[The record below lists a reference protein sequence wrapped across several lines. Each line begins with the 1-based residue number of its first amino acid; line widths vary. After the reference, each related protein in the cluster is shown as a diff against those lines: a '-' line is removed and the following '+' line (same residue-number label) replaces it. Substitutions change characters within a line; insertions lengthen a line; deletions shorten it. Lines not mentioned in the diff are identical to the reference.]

1 MSNQD
6 WTSKLQDQ
14 LAGYQESVSHDL
26 WAGIEQSL
34 AQKNIE
40 SVSTN
45 PQTIVSENSESID
58 LHVGS
63 EVQKNARVLHDSS
76 EAKKNARIVYFKR
89 WSAAAAAVALLGIGG
104 SYVYLHQEDVEKG
117 NLQLASLSSPAV
129 SADLQ
134 LAASQ
139 PAPSPVVSA
148 DLQSAA
154 SQPAPSHVVSA
165 DLQSAA
171 SQPAPSHVV
180 SADLQ
185 SAASHPAPSHAVSV
199 DLQSAAS
206 QPAPSLVV
214 SADLRL
220 AASQPAPSLVVSA
233 DLQSAASQKK
243 KGNVLEKE
251 SENEISLLAENP
263 EPAEPVSEDKATDK
277 SSDYKALTRSTDHHA
292 AAYASQSY
300 HFEKNEEV
308 SGWSMQLYAE
318 NLTPSLGGVNS
329 DASGGYND
337 FSYGTMA
344 EPMPGVI
351 PDPTAG
357 GIYGEEYLLA
367 SYKAI
372 QRKQQVNAKHH
383 APVSVGLQ
391 VAFGIAPRLSLSTGL
406 VYTRTSSD
414 FYPYAPSSNYNVH
427 QVLHYVGLPVGLN
440 YEFWQSGG
448 FHAYVMAGAEADYNV
463 KNDTEEEGVKK
474 ENAKRDRVQFSG
486 KASLGAQYDITPK
499 VGLYIEPGAKYY
511 FDNGSHV
518 ENTFKDKKLNFNLQ
532 FGLRFNL

>member
-6 WTSKLQDQ
+6 WTSKLQEQ
-14 LAGYQESVSHDL
+14 LADYQESVSHDL

-34 AQKNIE
+34 AQNNIE

-45 PQTIVSENSESID
+45 PQTIASESSESTD
-58 LHVGS
+58 LHVG
-63 EVQKNARVLHDSS
+63 S

-104 SYVYLHQEDVEKG
+104 SYVYLHQEDVEK
-117 NLQLASLSSPAV
+117 AH
-129 SADLQ
+129 LQ

-139 PAPSPVVSA
+139 PAPSHVVSA

-185 SAASHPAPSHAVSV
+185 SAAS
-199 DLQSAAS
+199 
-206 QPAPSLVV
+206 
-214 SADLRL
+214 
-220 AASQPAPSLVVSA
+220 
-233 DLQSAASQKK
+233 QKK
-243 KGNVLEKE
+243 MGNVLEKE
-251 SENEISLLAENP
+251 SENEISLLAEDP

-329 DASGGYND
+329 DASG
-337 FSYGTMA
+337 SYRDYSHGTMA

-372 QRKQQVNAKHH
+372 QRNQQGNAKHH

-414 FYPYAPSSNYNVH
+414 FYPYAPSSSYNVH
-427 QVLHYVGLPVGLN
+427 QVLHYVGIPVGLN

>member
-40 SVSTN
+40 SVSSN
-45 PQTIVSENSESID
+45 PQTIASESSESAD
-58 LHVGS
+58 SNVGS
-63 EVQKNARVLHDSS
+63 EAKKDARVLHDSS
-76 EAKKNARIVYFKR
+76 EAKKDARIVYFKR

-134 LAASQ
+134 SAASSVAASQ
-139 PAPSPVVSA
+139 GS
-148 DLQSAA
+148 
-154 SQPAPSHVVSA
+154 PSHVVSA

-171 SQPAPSHVV
+171 S
-180 SADLQ
+180 
-185 SAASHPAPSHAVSV
+185 SV
-199 DLQSAAS
+199 AAS
-206 QPAPSLVV
+206 QS
-214 SADLRL
+214 
-220 AASQPAPSLVVSA
+220 APSLVVSA

-243 KGNVLEKE
+243 MGNVLEKE

-357 GIYGEEYLLA
+357 GIYGEESLLA

-372 QRKQQVNAKHH
+372 QRNQQGNAKHH

-427 QVLHYVGLPVGLN
+427 QVLHYVGIPVGLN

>member
-34 AQKNIE
+34 AQNNID
-40 SVSTN
+40 SVSSN
-45 PQTIVSENSESID
+45 PQTIASESSEAAD

-63 EVQKNARVLHDSS
+63 EAKKNARILHDSS

-134 LAASQ
+134 
-139 PAPSPVVSA
+139 
-148 DLQSAA
+148 SAA

-171 SQPAPSHVV
+171 SQ
-180 SADLQ
+180 
-185 SAASHPAPSHAVSV
+185 
-199 DLQSAAS
+199 
-206 QPAPSLVV
+206 
-214 SADLRL
+214 
-220 AASQPAPSLVVSA
+220 
-233 DLQSAASQKK
+233 KK
-243 KGNVLEKE
+243 TSDDVLKEK
-251 SENEISLLAENP
+251 SENEISLLAE
-263 EPAEPVSEDKATDK
+263 K
-277 SSDYKALTRSTDHHA
+277 SDHKALTRSTDHHA

-414 FYPYAPSSNYNVH
+414 FYPYAPGSSYNVH
-427 QVLHYVGLPVGLN
+427 QVLHYVGIPVGLN

-474 ENAKRDRVQFSG
+474 EDAKRDRVQFSG

>member
-6 WTSKLQDQ
+6 WTSKLQEQ
-14 LAGYQESVSHDL
+14 LAGYQEPVSHDL

-34 AQKNIE
+34 AQNNIA
-40 SVSTN
+40 SVSSN
-45 PQTIVSENSESID
+45 PQTIASESSESTD
-58 LHVGS
+58 LHVGT
-63 EVQKNARVLHDSS
+63 

-117 NLQLASLSSPAV
+117 NLQLAV
-129 SADLQ
+129 
-134 LAASQ
+134 SQ
-139 PAPSPVVSA
+139 PAPSHVVSA

-154 SQPAPSHVVSA
+154 SQSAPSHVVSA

-185 SAASHPAPSHAVSV
+185 SAASQPVPSS
-199 DLQSAAS
+199 
-206 QPAPSLVV
+206 
-214 SADLRL
+214 
-220 AASQPAPSLVVSA
+220 VVSA

-243 KGNVLEKE
+243 ASDVLKKE
-251 SENEISLLAENP
+251 SENEISLLAE
-263 EPAEPVSEDKATDK
+263 K
-277 SSDYKALTRSTDHHA
+277 SDHKALTRSTDHHA
-292 AAYASQSY
+292 EAYASQSY

-372 QRKQQVNAKHH
+372 QRSQQGNAKHH

-414 FYPYAPSSNYNVH
+414 FYPYAPSSSYNVH
-427 QVLHYVGLPVGLN
+427 QVLHYVGIPVGLN

>member
-34 AQKNIE
+34 AQNNIE
-40 SVSTN
+40 SGSSN
-45 PQTIVSENSESID
+45 PQTIASESSESTD
-58 LHVGS
+58 LHVGT
-63 EVQKNARVLHDSS
+63 EAKKNARVLHDSS
-76 EAKKNARIVYFKR
+76 EVQKNARIVYFKR

-117 NLQLASLSSPAV
+117 NLQLAASQSAPSHVV

-134 LAASQ
+134 SAASQ
-139 PAPSPVVSA
+139 PAPSHAVSS

-185 SAASHPAPSHAVSV
+185 LAASQSAPSHVVSV

-206 QPAPSLVV
+206 Q
-214 SADLRL
+214 
-220 AASQPAPSLVVSA
+220 
-233 DLQSAASQKK
+233 KK
-243 KGNVLEKE
+243 TSDDVLKEE
-251 SENEISLLAENP
+251 SENEISLLAE
-263 EPAEPVSEDKATDK
+263 K
-277 SSDYKALTRSTDHHA
+277 SDHKALARSTDNHA

-372 QRKQQVNAKHH
+372 QRNQQVNAKHH

-414 FYPYAPSSNYNVH
+414 FYPYAPSSSYNVH
-427 QVLHYVGLPVGLN
+427 QVLHYVGIPVGLN

>member
-40 SVSTN
+40 SVSSN
-45 PQTIVSENSESID
+45 PQTIASESSESTD

-63 EVQKNARVLHDSS
+63 EAKKNARVLHDSS
-76 EAKKNARIVYFKR
+76 KVQKNARIVYFKR

-134 LAASQ
+134 SAASQ
-139 PAPSPVVSA
+139 SAPSHAVSA

-154 SQPAPSHVVSA
+154 SSVAVRQSAPSHVVSS

-171 SQPAPSHVV
+171 SQSKMGNT
-180 SADLQ
+180 
-185 SAASHPAPSHAVSV
+185 
-199 DLQSAAS
+199 
-206 QPAPSLVV
+206 LV
-214 SADLRL
+214 
-220 AASQPAPSLVVSA
+220 
-233 DLQSAASQKK
+233 
-243 KGNVLEKE
+243 EE
-251 SENEISLLAENP
+251 SENEISLLAENSD
-263 EPAEPVSEDKATDK
+263 PAEPVSEDKATV
-277 SSDYKALTRSTDHHA
+277 SSTDYKALTRSADHHA

-344 EPMPGVI
+344 EPMLGVI

-372 QRKQQVNAKHH
+372 QRKQQGNAKHH

-427 QVLHYVGLPVGLN
+427 QVLHYVGIPVGLN

>member
-6 WTSKLQDQ
+6 WTSKLQEQ
-14 LAGYQESVSHDL
+14 LAGYQEPVSHDL

-34 AQKNIE
+34 AQNNIE
-40 SVSTN
+40 SVSSN
-45 PQTIVSENSESID
+45 PQTIASESSESTD
-58 LHVGS
+58 LHVGT
-63 EVQKNARVLHDSS
+63 

-117 NLQLASLSSPAV
+117 NLQLASHAV
-129 SADLQ
+129 S
-134 LAASQ
+134 
-139 PAPSPVVSA
+139 PSHAVSA

-154 SQPAPSHVVSA
+154 SQSAPSHVVSA

-185 SAASHPAPSHAVSV
+185 SAASQPVPSS
-199 DLQSAAS
+199 
-206 QPAPSLVV
+206 
-214 SADLRL
+214 
-220 AASQPAPSLVVSA
+220 VVSA

-243 KGNVLEKE
+243 ASDVLKKE
-251 SENEISLLAENP
+251 SENEISLLAE
-263 EPAEPVSEDKATDK
+263 K
-277 SSDYKALTRSTDHHA
+277 SDHKALTRSTDHHA
-292 AAYASQSY
+292 EAYASQSY

-372 QRKQQVNAKHH
+372 QRSQQGNAKHH

-414 FYPYAPSSNYNVH
+414 FYPYAPSSSYNVH
-427 QVLHYVGLPVGLN
+427 QVLHYVGIPVGLN

>member
-6 WTSKLQDQ
+6 WTSKLQEQ
-14 LAGYQESVSHDL
+14 LAGYQEPVSHDL

-34 AQKNIE
+34 AQNNIE
-40 SVSTN
+40 SVSSN
-45 PQTIVSENSESID
+45 PQTIASESSESTD
-58 LHVGS
+58 LHVGI
-63 EVQKNARVLHDSS
+63 

-117 NLQLASLSSPAV
+117 NLQLAVSQPAPSHVV

-134 LAASQ
+134 SAASVSAAVSQ
-139 PAPSPVVSA
+139 SAPSHAVSA

-171 SQPAPSHVV
+171 SQS
-180 SADLQ
+180 
-185 SAASHPAPSHAVSV
+185 APSHAVSA

-206 QPAPSLVV
+206 QPAPS
-214 SADLRL
+214 S
-220 AASQPAPSLVVSA
+220 VVSA

-243 KGNVLEKE
+243 ASDVLKKE
-251 SENEISLLAENP
+251 SENEISLLAE
-263 EPAEPVSEDKATDK
+263 K
-277 SSDYKALTRSTDHHA
+277 SDHKALTRSTDHHA

-372 QRKQQVNAKHH
+372 QRSQQGNAKHH

-414 FYPYAPSSNYNVH
+414 FYPYAPSSSYNVH
-427 QVLHYVGLPVGLN
+427 QVLHYVGIPVGLN

>member
-34 AQKNIE
+34 AQNNIE
-40 SVSTN
+40 SVSSN
-45 PQTIVSENSESID
+45 PQTIVSESSESTD
-58 LHVGS
+58 LHVG
-63 EVQKNARVLHDSS
+63 S

-117 NLQLASLSSPAV
+117 NLQMASLSSPAV
-129 SADLQ
+129 SAD
-134 LAASQ
+134 
-139 PAPSPVVSA
+139 
-148 DLQSAA
+148 
-154 SQPAPSHVVSA
+154 SHI
-165 DLQSAA
+165 
-171 SQPAPSHVV
+171 
-180 SADLQ
+180 
-185 SAASHPAPSHAVSV
+185 
-199 DLQSAAS
+199 
-206 QPAPSLVV
+206 
-214 SADLRL
+214 
-220 AASQPAPSLVVSA
+220 VSA

-243 KGNVLEKE
+243 ASDVLKEE
-251 SENEISLLAENP
+251 SENEISLLAE
-263 EPAEPVSEDKATDK
+263 K
-277 SSDYKALTRSTDHHA
+277 SDHKSLTRSTDNHA

-372 QRKQQVNAKHH
+372 QRSQQGNAKHH

-414 FYPYAPSSNYNVH
+414 FYPYAPGSSYNVH
-427 QVLHYVGLPVGLN
+427 QVLHYVGIPVGLN

-474 ENAKRDRVQFSG
+474 EDAKRDRVQFSG

>member
-34 AQKNIE
+34 AQNNIE

-45 PQTIVSENSESID
+45 PQTIVSESSESTD

-63 EVQKNARVLHDSS
+63 EAKKDARVLHDSS

-104 SYVYLHQEDVEKG
+104 SYVYLHQEDVEKAH
-117 NLQLASLSSPAV
+117 LQLASLSSPAV
-129 SADLQ
+129 SADLPS
-134 LAASQ
+134 AASQ
-139 PAPSPVVSA
+139 PAPSHVVSADLQSAASQPAPSHAVSA

-171 SQPAPSHVV
+171 SQPAPS
-180 SADLQ
+180 
-185 SAASHPAPSHAVSV
+185 
-199 DLQSAAS
+199 
-206 QPAPSLVV
+206 
-214 SADLRL
+214 
-220 AASQPAPSLVVSA
+220 LVVSA

-243 KGNVLEKE
+243 ANDVLKKE
-251 SENEISLLAENP
+251 SENEISLLAE
-263 EPAEPVSEDKATDK
+263 K
-277 SSDYKALTRSTDHHA
+277 SDYKALTRSTDHHA

-427 QVLHYVGLPVGLN
+427 QVLHCVGIPVGLN

>member
-14 LAGYQESVSHDL
+14 LADYQESVSHDL

-45 PQTIVSENSESID
+45 PQTIASESSESTD

-63 EVQKNARVLHDSS
+63 E
-76 EAKKNARIVYFKR
+76 AKKDARIVYFKR

-104 SYVYLHQEDVEKG
+104 SYVYLHQEDVERG
-117 NLQLASLSSPAV
+117 NLQLVASQPAPSHAV

-134 LAASQ
+134 ST
-139 PAPSPVVSA
+139 
-148 DLQSAA
+148 A

-171 SQPAPSHVV
+171 SQSAASRIVSVDLQSAASSVAASQSAPSHVV

-185 SAASHPAPSHAVSV
+185 SAAS
-199 DLQSAAS
+199 QSKMGNT
-206 QPAPSLVV
+206 LV
-214 SADLRL
+214 
-220 AASQPAPSLVVSA
+220 
-233 DLQSAASQKK
+233 
-243 KGNVLEKE
+243 EE
-251 SENEISLLAENP
+251 SENEISLLAENSD
-263 EPAEPVSEDKATDK
+263 PAEPVSEDKATDK
-277 SSDYKALTRSTDHHA
+277 SSDYKVLTRSTDHHA

-372 QRKQQVNAKHH
+372 QRKQQGNAKHH

-427 QVLHYVGLPVGLN
+427 QVLHYVGIPVGLN

>member
-34 AQKNIE
+34 AQNNIE
-40 SVSTN
+40 SVSSN
-45 PQTIVSENSESID
+45 PQTIASESSESTD
-58 LHVGS
+58 LHVGT
-63 EVQKNARVLHDSS
+63 

-117 NLQLASLSSPAV
+117 NLQLA
-129 SADLQ
+129 
-134 LAASQ
+134 ASQ
-139 PAPSPVVSA
+139 S
-148 DLQSAA
+148 
-154 SQPAPSHVVSA
+154 APSHVVSA

-171 SQPAPSHVV
+171 SQPAPSHAV

-185 SAASHPAPSHAVSV
+185 S
-199 DLQSAAS
+199 
-206 QPAPSLVV
+206 
-214 SADLRL
+214 

-243 KGNVLEKE
+243 ASDVLKKE

-277 SSDYKALTRSTDHHA
+277 SSDHKALTRSADNHA
-292 AAYASQSY
+292 AAYASQPY
-300 HFEKNEEV
+300 HFEKNEEA

-427 QVLHYVGLPVGLN
+427 QVLHYVGIPVGLN

>member
-34 AQKNIE
+34 AH
-40 SVSTN
+40 
-45 PQTIVSENSESID
+45 SET
-58 LHVGS
+58 G
-63 EVQKNARVLHDSS
+63 
-76 EAKKNARIVYFKR
+76 KKARIVYFKR

-104 SYVYLHQEDVEKG
+104 SYVYLHQENVEKG
-117 NLQLASLSSPAV
+117 NLQLASHAV
-129 SADLQ
+129 S
-134 LAASQ
+134 
-139 PAPSPVVSA
+139 PSHAVSA

-154 SQPAPSHVVSA
+154 SSVAVRQSAPSHVVSPSHA
-165 DLQSAA
+165 VSSDLQSAA
-171 SQPAPSHVV
+171 SQSKMGNT
-180 SADLQ
+180 
-185 SAASHPAPSHAVSV
+185 
-199 DLQSAAS
+199 
-206 QPAPSLVV
+206 LV
-214 SADLRL
+214 
-220 AASQPAPSLVVSA
+220 
-233 DLQSAASQKK
+233 
-243 KGNVLEKE
+243 EE
-251 SENEISLLAENP
+251 SENEISLLAENFD
-263 EPAEPVSEDKATDK
+263 PAEPVSEDKTTDSSTDHK
-277 SSDYKALTRSTDHHA
+277 TLTRSSDHKVLTRSTDNHA

-367 SYKAI
+367 SCKAI
-372 QRKQQVNAKHH
+372 QRKQQGNAKHH

-427 QVLHYVGLPVGLN
+427 QVLHYVGIPVGLN

-486 KASLGAQYDITPK
+486 KASLGAQYDITSK

>member
-45 PQTIVSENSESID
+45 PQTIVSESSESID
-58 LHVGS
+58 LHVGT
-63 EVQKNARVLHDSS
+63 EAKKNARILHVGT

-134 LAASQ
+134 SAASQ
-139 PAPSPVVSA
+139 PAPSHAVSA

-154 SQPAPSHVVSA
+154 SSVAVRQSAPSHVVSS

-171 SQPAPSHVV
+171 SQSKMGNT
-180 SADLQ
+180 
-185 SAASHPAPSHAVSV
+185 
-199 DLQSAAS
+199 
-206 QPAPSLVV
+206 LV
-214 SADLRL
+214 
-220 AASQPAPSLVVSA
+220 
-233 DLQSAASQKK
+233 
-243 KGNVLEKE
+243 EE
-251 SENEISLLAENP
+251 SENEISLLAENSD
-263 EPAEPVSEDKATDK
+263 PAEPVSEDKATV
-277 SSDYKALTRSTDHHA
+277 SSTDYKALTRSTDHHA

-372 QRKQQVNAKHH
+372 QRNQQGNAKHH

-414 FYPYAPSSNYNVH
+414 FYPYASSSSYNVH
-427 QVLHYVGLPVGLN
+427 QVLHYVGIPVGLN

>member
-40 SVSTN
+40 SVSAN
-45 PQTIVSENSESID
+45 LQKIVSESSESAE
-58 LHVGS
+58 LHVG
-63 EVQKNARVLHDSS
+63 S

-117 NLQLASLSSPAV
+117 NLQLA
-129 SADLQ
+129 
-134 LAASQ
+134 ASQ
-139 PAPSPVVSA
+139 PAPSHVVSA

-154 SQPAPSHVVSA
+154 SQSAASHVVSA

-180 SADLQ
+180 S
-185 SAASHPAPSHAVSV
+185 V

-206 QPAPSLVV
+206 QPAPSHAV
-214 SADLRL
+214 SADLQS
-220 AASQPAPSLVVSA
+220 AASQPAPSSVVSA

-243 KGNVLEKE
+243 TSDDVLKEK
-251 SENEISLLAENP
+251 SENEISLLAE
-263 EPAEPVSEDKATDK
+263 K
-277 SSDYKALTRSTDHHA
+277 SDHKSLTRSTDHHA

-372 QRKQQVNAKHH
+372 QRNQQGNAKHH

-427 QVLHYVGLPVGLN
+427 QVLHYVGIPVGLN
-440 YEFWQSGG
+440 YVFWQSGG

-474 ENAKRDRVQFSG
+474 EDAKRDRVQFSG

>member
-40 SVSTN
+40 SVSSN
-45 PQTIVSENSESID
+45 PQTIASESSESTD

-63 EVQKNARVLHDSS
+63 EAKKDARVLHDSS
-76 EAKKNARIVYFKR
+76 KVQKNARIVYFKR

-104 SYVYLHQEDVEKG
+104 SYVYLHQEDVERG
-117 NLQLASLSSPAV
+117 N
-129 SADLQ
+129 LQ

-139 PAPSPVVSA
+139 S
-148 DLQSAA
+148 
-154 SQPAPSHVVSA
+154 APSHVVSA

-171 SQPAPSHVV
+171 SQPAPSPVV

-185 SAASHPAPSHAVSV
+185 S
-199 DLQSAAS
+199 
-206 QPAPSLVV
+206 
-214 SADLRL
+214 

-263 EPAEPVSEDKATDK
+263 EPAEPVSEDKATV
-277 SSDYKALTRSTDHHA
+277 SSTDHKALTRSTDHHA

-372 QRKQQVNAKHH
+372 QRNQQGNAKHH

-391 VAFGIAPRLSLSTGL
+391 VAFGIAPRLSLSTGM

-414 FYPYAPSSNYNVH
+414 FYPYASSSSYNVH
-427 QVLHYVGLPVGLN
+427 QVLHYVGIPVGLN

>member
-40 SVSTN
+40 SVSSN
-45 PQTIVSENSESID
+45 PQTIASESSESTD

-63 EVQKNARVLHDSS
+63 EAKKNARVLHDSS
-76 EAKKNARIVYFKR
+76 KVQKNARIVYFKR

-134 LAASQ
+134 SAASQ
-139 PAPSPVVSA
+139 PAPSHVVSV

-165 DLQSAA
+165 DLQST
-171 SQPAPSHVV
+171 
-180 SADLQ
+180 
-185 SAASHPAPSHAVSV
+185 
-199 DLQSAAS
+199 
-206 QPAPSLVV
+206 
-214 SADLRL
+214 
-220 AASQPAPSLVVSA
+220 ASQPAPSLVVSA

-243 KGNVLEKE
+243 ASDVLKKE
-251 SENEISLLAENP
+251 SENEISLLAE
-263 EPAEPVSEDKATDK
+263 K
-277 SSDYKALTRSTDHHA
+277 SDHKALTRSTDHHA

-372 QRKQQVNAKHH
+372 QRNQQGNAKHH

-427 QVLHYVGLPVGLN
+427 QVLHYVGIPVGLN

>member
-40 SVSTN
+40 SVSSN
-45 PQTIVSENSESID
+45 PQTIASESSESTD
-58 LHVGS
+58 LHVGT
-63 EVQKNARVLHDSS
+63 EAKKNARVLHDSS

-117 NLQLASLSSPAV
+117 NLQLA
-129 SADLQ
+129 
-134 LAASQ
+134 ASQ
-139 PAPSPVVSA
+139 SAPSHVVSA

-171 SQPAPSHVV
+171 SQPAPSHAV
-180 SADLQ
+180 SA
-185 SAASHPAPSHAVSV
+185 

-206 QPAPSLVV
+206 QPAPSHVV
-214 SADLRL
+214 SADLQS
-220 AASQPAPSLVVSA
+220 AVSQSAPSLVVSA
-233 DLQSAASQKK
+233 DLQSAASQSKM
-243 KGNVLEKE
+243 GNTLVEE
-251 SENEISLLAENP
+251 SENEISLLAENSD
-263 EPAEPVSEDKATDK
+263 PAEPVSEDKATV
-277 SSDYKALTRSTDHHA
+277 SSTDHKALTRSTDYHA

-372 QRKQQVNAKHH
+372 QRNQQGNAKHH

-427 QVLHYVGLPVGLN
+427 QVLHYVGIPVGLN

-474 ENAKRDRVQFSG
+474 EDAKRDRVQFSG

>member
-14 LAGYQESVSHDL
+14 LADYQEPVSHDL

-34 AQKNIE
+34 AQNNIE
-40 SVSTN
+40 SVSSN
-45 PQTIVSENSESID
+45 PQTIASESSESTD
-58 LHVGS
+58 LHVGSEAKKNARVLHVGS
-63 EVQKNARVLHDSS
+63 EVQ
-76 EAKKNARIVYFKR
+76 KNARIVYFKR

-104 SYVYLHQEDVEKG
+104 SYVYLHQEDVEKAH
-117 NLQLASLSSPAV
+117 LQLASHAVSPSHAV
-129 SADLQ
+129 SA
-134 LAASQ
+134 SH
-139 PAPSPVVSA
+139 VVSA
-148 DLQSAA
+148 DLQSTA
-154 SQPAPSHVVSA
+154 SSVAVRQSAPSHVVSA

-171 SQPAPSHVV
+171 SQSKMGNT
-180 SADLQ
+180 
-185 SAASHPAPSHAVSV
+185 
-199 DLQSAAS
+199 
-206 QPAPSLVV
+206 LV
-214 SADLRL
+214 
-220 AASQPAPSLVVSA
+220 
-233 DLQSAASQKK
+233 
-243 KGNVLEKE
+243 EE
-251 SENEISLLAENP
+251 SENEISLLAEDP

-427 QVLHYVGLPVGLN
+427 QVFHYVGIPVGLN

-474 ENAKRDRVQFSG
+474 ENAKRDRVQLSG

>member
-34 AQKNIE
+34 AQNNIE
-40 SVSTN
+40 SGSSN
-45 PQTIVSENSESID
+45 PQTIASESSESTD
-58 LHVGS
+58 LHVG
-63 EVQKNARVLHDSS
+63 S

-104 SYVYLHQEDVEKG
+104 SYVYLHQEVVEKG
-117 NLQLASLSSPAV
+117 NLQLASHTVSPSHAV
-129 SADLQ
+129 SA
-134 LAASQ
+134 SH
-139 PAPSPVVSA
+139 VVSA

-154 SQPAPSHVVSA
+154 SSVAVRQSAPSHVVSA

-171 SQPAPSHVV
+171 SQSKMGNT
-180 SADLQ
+180 
-185 SAASHPAPSHAVSV
+185 
-199 DLQSAAS
+199 
-206 QPAPSLVV
+206 LV
-214 SADLRL
+214 
-220 AASQPAPSLVVSA
+220 
-233 DLQSAASQKK
+233 
-243 KGNVLEKE
+243 EE

-277 SSDYKALTRSTDHHA
+277 SSDHKVLPRSTDHHA

-372 QRKQQVNAKHH
+372 QRNQQGNAKHH

-427 QVLHYVGLPVGLN
+427 QVLHYVGIPVGLN

>member
-58 LHVGS
+58 FHVGS
-63 EVQKNARVLHDSS
+63 EAKKNARVLHDSS

-117 NLQLASLSSPAV
+117 NLQMASLSSPAV

-134 LAASQ
+134 
-139 PAPSPVVSA
+139 
-148 DLQSAA
+148 SAA
-154 SQPAPSHVVSA
+154 SQPTPSHVVSA

-171 SQPAPSHVV
+171 SQPAPSLVV

-185 SAASHPAPSHAVSV
+185 ST
-199 DLQSAAS
+199 
-206 QPAPSLVV
+206 
-214 SADLRL
+214 
-220 AASQPAPSLVVSA
+220 ASQPAPSLVVSA
-233 DLQSAASQKK
+233 DLQSAASQPAPSHAVSADLQSAASQKK
-243 KGNVLEKE
+243 TSDVLKEK
-251 SENEISLLAENP
+251 SENEISLLAE
-263 EPAEPVSEDKATDK
+263 K
-277 SSDYKALTRSTDHHA
+277 SDHKALTRSTDHHA

-337 FSYGTMA
+337 YSHGTMA

-372 QRKQQVNAKHH
+372 QRNQQGNAKHH

-414 FYPYAPSSNYNVH
+414 FYPYASSSSYNVH
-427 QVLHYVGLPVGLN
+427 QVLHYVGIPVGLN

>member
-6 WTSKLQDQ
+6 WTSKLQEQ
-14 LAGYQESVSHDL
+14 LAGYQEPVSHDL

-34 AQKNIE
+34 AQNNIE
-40 SVSTN
+40 SVSSN
-45 PQTIVSENSESID
+45 PQTIASESSESTD
-58 LHVGS
+58 LHVGT
-63 EVQKNARVLHDSS
+63 

-117 NLQLASLSSPAV
+117 NLQLAV
-129 SADLQ
+129 
-134 LAASQ
+134 SQ
-139 PAPSPVVSA
+139 PAPSHVVSA

-154 SQPAPSHVVSA
+154 SQSAPSHVVSADLQSAASQSAPSHVVSA

-185 SAASHPAPSHAVSV
+185 SAAS
-199 DLQSAAS
+199 
-206 QPAPSLVV
+206 
-214 SADLRL
+214 
-220 AASQPAPSLVVSA
+220 
-233 DLQSAASQKK
+233 QKK
-243 KGNVLEKE
+243 ASDVLKKE
-251 SENEISLLAENP
+251 SENEISLLAE
-263 EPAEPVSEDKATDK
+263 K
-277 SSDYKALTRSTDHHA
+277 SDHKALTRSTDHHA
-292 AAYASQSY
+292 EAYASQSY

-372 QRKQQVNAKHH
+372 QRSQQGNAKHH

-414 FYPYAPSSNYNVH
+414 FYPYAPSSSYNVH
-427 QVLHYVGLPVGLN
+427 QVLHYVGIPVGLN

>member
-45 PQTIVSENSESID
+45 PQTIASESSESID

-63 EVQKNARVLHDSS
+63 EAKKNARVLHDSS

-117 NLQLASLSSPAV
+117 NLQLASHAVSPSHAV
-129 SADLQ
+129 SA
-134 LAASQ
+134 
-139 PAPSPVVSA
+139 
-148 DLQSAA
+148 
-154 SQPAPSHVVSA
+154 SHVVSA

-171 SQPAPSHVV
+171 SSVAVRQSAPSHVV
-180 SADLQ
+180 S
-185 SAASHPAPSHAVSV
+185 S

-206 QPAPSLVV
+206 QS
-214 SADLRL
+214 
-220 AASQPAPSLVVSA
+220 
-233 DLQSAASQKK
+233 KM
-243 KGNVLEKE
+243 GNVLEKE
-251 SENEISLLAENP
+251 SENEISLLAENSD
-263 EPAEPVSEDKATDK
+263 PAEPVSEDKATV
-277 SSDYKALTRSTDHHA
+277 SSTDHKALTRSTDHYA

-329 DASGGYND
+329 DASG
-337 FSYGTMA
+337 SYRDYSHGTMA

-372 QRKQQVNAKHH
+372 QRNQQVNAKHH

-391 VAFGIAPRLSLSTGL
+391 VAFGIAPRLSLSTGM

-427 QVLHYVGLPVGLN
+427 QVLHYMGIPVGLN

-474 ENAKRDRVQFSG
+474 EDAKRDRVQFSG

>member
-58 LHVGS
+58 FHVGS

-104 SYVYLHQEDVEKG
+104 SYVYLHQEDVERG

-129 SADLQ
+129 SA
-134 LAASQ
+134 
-139 PAPSPVVSA
+139 
-148 DLQSAA
+148 
-154 SQPAPSHVVSA
+154 
-165 DLQSAA
+165 
-171 SQPAPSHVV
+171 
-180 SADLQ
+180 
-185 SAASHPAPSHAVSV
+185 

-214 SADLRL
+214 SADLQST
-220 AASQPAPSLVVSA
+220 ASQSAPSHAVSA

-251 SENEISLLAENP
+251 SENEISLLAEDP
-263 EPAEPVSEDKATDK
+263 EPAEPVSGDKATDK
-277 SSDYKALTRSTDHHA
+277 SSDYKALTRSADHHA

-329 DASGGYND
+329 DVSGGYND

-414 FYPYAPSSNYNVH
+414 FYPYAPGSSYNVH
-427 QVLHYVGLPVGLN
+427 QVLHYVGIPVGLN

>member
-45 PQTIVSENSESID
+45 PQTIASESSESAD

-63 EVQKNARVLHDSS
+63 E
-76 EAKKNARIVYFKR
+76 AKKDARIVYFKR

-117 NLQLASLSSPAV
+117 NLQLASHAVSPSHAV
-129 SADLQ
+129 SA
-134 LAASQ
+134 
-139 PAPSPVVSA
+139 
-148 DLQSAA
+148 
-154 SQPAPSHVVSA
+154 SHVVSA

-171 SQPAPSHVV
+171 SQSKMGNT
-180 SADLQ
+180 
-185 SAASHPAPSHAVSV
+185 
-199 DLQSAAS
+199 
-206 QPAPSLVV
+206 LV
-214 SADLRL
+214 
-220 AASQPAPSLVVSA
+220 
-233 DLQSAASQKK
+233 
-243 KGNVLEKE
+243 EE
-251 SENEISLLAENP
+251 SENEISLLAENSD
-263 EPAEPVSEDKATDK
+263 PAEPVSEDKATD
-277 SSDYKALTRSTDHHA
+277 SSTDHKTLTRSTDHHA

-329 DASGGYND
+329 DASGSCRDYSHGMM
-337 FSYGTMA
+337 S
-344 EPMPGVI
+344 EPLPGVI

-372 QRKQQVNAKHH
+372 QRNQQVKAKHH

-391 VAFGIAPRLSLSTGL
+391 VAFGIAPRLSLSTGM

-427 QVLHYVGLPVGLN
+427 QVLHYVGIPVGLN
-440 YEFWQSGG
+440 YEFWQTGG
-448 FHAYVMAGAEADYNV
+448 FNAYVMAGAEADYNV

>member
-14 LAGYQESVSHDL
+14 LADYQESVSHDL

-34 AQKNIE
+34 AQNNIE
-40 SVSTN
+40 SGSSN
-45 PQTIVSENSESID
+45 PQKIASESSESAE

-63 EVQKNARVLHDSS
+63 ET
-76 EAKKNARIVYFKR
+76 KKNARIVYFKR

-104 SYVYLHQEDVEKG
+104 SYVYLHQEDVERG
-117 NLQLASLSSPAV
+117 NLQMASLSSPAV

-134 LAASQ
+134 
-139 PAPSPVVSA
+139 
-148 DLQSAA
+148 SAA
-154 SQPAPSHVVSA
+154 SQSAPSHV
-165 DLQSAA
+165 
-171 SQPAPSHVV
+171 
-180 SADLQ
+180 
-185 SAASHPAPSHAVSV
+185 VSV

-206 QPAPSLVV
+206 QPAPSHI
-214 SADLRL
+214 
-220 AASQPAPSLVVSA
+220 VSA

-243 KGNVLEKE
+243 MGNVLVEE
-251 SENEISLLAENP
+251 SENEISLLAENSD
-263 EPAEPVSEDKATDK
+263 PAEPVSEDKATDSSTDHK
-277 SSDYKALTRSTDHHA
+277 TLTRSSDHKVLTRSTDNHA

-329 DASGGYND
+329 DASG
-337 FSYGTMA
+337 SYRDYSHGTMA

-372 QRKQQVNAKHH
+372 QRNQQGKAKHH

-427 QVLHYVGLPVGLN
+427 QVLHYVGIPVGLN

-474 ENAKRDRVQFSG
+474 EDAKRDRVQFSG

>member
-40 SVSTN
+40 SVSSN
-45 PQTIVSENSESID
+45 PQTIVSESSESTD

-117 NLQLASLSSPAV
+117 NLQLASHAV
-129 SADLQ
+129 S
-134 LAASQ
+134 
-139 PAPSPVVSA
+139 PSHAVSVSHVVSA

-154 SQPAPSHVVSA
+154 SSVAVRQSAPSHVVSA

-171 SQPAPSHVV
+171 SQSKMGNT
-180 SADLQ
+180 
-185 SAASHPAPSHAVSV
+185 
-199 DLQSAAS
+199 
-206 QPAPSLVV
+206 LV
-214 SADLRL
+214 
-220 AASQPAPSLVVSA
+220 
-233 DLQSAASQKK
+233 
-243 KGNVLEKE
+243 EE
-251 SENEISLLAENP
+251 SENEISLLAENSD
-263 EPAEPVSEDKATDK
+263 PAEPVSEDKATV
-277 SSDYKALTRSTDHHA
+277 SSTDYKALTRSADNHA

-344 EPMPGVI
+344 EPLPGVI

-372 QRKQQVNAKHH
+372 QRNQQGNAKHH

-391 VAFGIAPRLSLSTGL
+391 VAFGIAPRLSLSTGM

-414 FYPYAPSSNYNVH
+414 FYPYAPGSSYNVH
-427 QVLHYVGLPVGLN
+427 QVLHYVGIPVGLN